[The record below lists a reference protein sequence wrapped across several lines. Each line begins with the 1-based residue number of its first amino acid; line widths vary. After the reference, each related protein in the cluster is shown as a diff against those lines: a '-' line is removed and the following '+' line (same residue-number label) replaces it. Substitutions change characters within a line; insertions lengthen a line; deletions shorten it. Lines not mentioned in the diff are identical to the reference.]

1 MKKIEALLDE
11 TTVINFTLLWKLG
24 FRYKSHVICT
34 AGLFLLN
41 ILFFYYSQPKI
52 FTSNIPVK
60 TIIKHNVSNDLSAL
74 VPVHEAEVINLGEL
88 SVSLSSHSFLRDYAE
103 LLYGDPSFS
112 QMVLGAPSGK
122 GMKVAEILKKCNAEK
137 ECAILA
143 TIPYLRNS
151 FVVEQ
156 GVSENRFN
164 LSVHAFDLLTL
175 QSSKKQL
182 IVAIEKYR
190 LESHQYQISKELSSV
205 EKLIAENQNLLAVS
219 NGIEFLE
226 NNEKNEI
233 KIAEIKERM
242 RALQVQINTSKT
254 GLTENEARSHQN
266 QKELSGAEKT
276 DRLVASESLSINKR
290 INDLRLNIAALSV
303 ISPGSLSEKD
313 RDIIRKLNME
323 LTFLEKKRKEN
334 GLDENSERDESFIQ
348 DQQTKE
354 KSIEFDLAVSQKKI
368 AVLKTEFVSLKEE
381 LELLLKTKVMNES
394 LVNKARHEMEFIK
407 NLESKRLNL
416 KLLSSTITSDLMFEE
431 TSAPV
436 REFHVMSFVKVSAYS
451 IFLSVFILIFSV
463 VLRFFFDDQIYS
475 EEDLQLYF
483 SHLDFIGDVPSFN
496 S

>member
-24 FRYKSHVICT
+24 FRYKSHVTCT
-34 AGLFLLN
+34 AVLFLLN

-52 FTSNIPVK
+52 YTSNIPVK

-88 SVSLSSHSFLRDYAE
+88 NVSLSSHSFLRNYAE

-122 GMKVAEILKKCNAEK
+122 GMKVTEILKKCNAEK

-151 FVVEQ
+151 FVIEQ

-219 NGIEFLE
+219 SGVEFLDS
-226 NNEKNEI
+226 NEKNEI
-233 KIAEIKERM
+233 KITEIKERM
-242 RALQVQINTSKT
+242 RELQVQINTSKT

-266 QKELSGAEKT
+266 QKALSGAEKT

-303 ISPGSLSEKD
+303 ISSASLSEKD
-313 RDIIRKLNME
+313 RDIIHKLNME
-323 LTFLEKKRKEN
+323 LTFLESKRKEHR
-334 GLDENSERDESFIQ
+334 LDEHSERDENFIQ
-348 DQQTKE
+348 EQHTKE

-368 AVLKTEFVSLKEE
+368 AVLEKEFVSLKED

-394 LVNKARHEMEFIK
+394 LVNKARHELEFIK

-416 KLLSSTITSDLMFEE
+416 KLLASTITSDLLFEE

-436 REFHVMSFVKVSAYS
+436 REFHVMSFVKVSFYS

-463 VLRFFFDDQIYS
+463 VVRFFFDDQIYS